1 MKYLKQGLKTFVV
14 TSGLLVASMALAA
27 PEASST
33 LKLSTILEKL
43 NQQGYS
49 NIHDV
54 EREHGILKIEG
65 INDKGIKYEIHIDP
79 KSGDILKKQHHIKTR
94 LSALD
99 IAKKLEA
106 KGYKQIDEIEFDE
119 GVYKVK
125 VLDKNQK
132 EIELHVDPNT
142 GEIEKD

>member
-1 MKYLKQGLKTFVV
+1 MKLLRHGIKTLVV
-14 TSGLLVASMALAA
+14 ASSLLVASAALAA
-27 PEASST
+27 PEAPST

-65 INDKGIKYEIHIDP
+65 TNDEGVKYEIHIDP

-106 KGYKQIDEIEFDE
+106 QGYKQIDEIEFDE
-119 GVYKVK
+119 GTYKVK
-125 VLDKNQK
+125 ALDKNQK
-132 EIELHVDPNT
+132 EIELHIDPNT
-142 GEIEKD
+142 GKIEKD